1 MAHMRIR
8 AYHIIMTAYGFW
20 LPNDPRGSWSDWIRQ
35 WELLRFGGATKVHTR
50 RSVAARPHDR
60 QVREQ
65 AKRALRYPP
74 VILSGRQALA
84 VGIGFKRAIEE
95 SAYVVHACSILP
107 EHAHLVVARHEH
119 QAEQIAGHLKGRATQ
134 QLALEDLHP
143 LAQCRQPDGTVP
155 SPWARKGW
163 SVFLHTDERIRE
175 AIEYVEE
182 NPLKEGK
189 PRQRWSF
196 VVPYVPIEPA

>member
-1 MAHMRIR
+1 MVRLDPPVG
-8 AYHIIMTAYGFW
+8 TAAV
-20 LPNDPRGSWSDWIRQ
+20 RGRHEGPHPS
-35 WELLRFGGATKVHTR
+35 
-50 RSVAARPHDR
+50 SVAARPHDR

-65 AKRALRYPP
+65 AKQALRYPL